1 MKYDRIDLPVRVE
14 NYFFE
19 DFGVEWEPE
28 SENDKRNPFPDSVD
42 VSAEIEHVAVEQGRD
57 IWTVVLEANTSL
69 SDNEEDDALLFFDAS
84 VVGIFSS
91 AVPAVDTDIPNI
103 HAMIGASAADVLM
116 GALRERLALATAAS
130 PYGPYYLPVIHLLF
144 KPKEIKIKKSAGKK
158 APAKGKTGA
167 KQAHLKIVKG

>member
-1 MKYDRIDLPVRVE
+1 MKYDRVDLPVRVE

-28 SENDKRNPFPDSVD
+28 NENDKRSPFPDSVD

-57 IWTVVLEANTSL
+57 VWTVVIDANASL

-84 VVGIFSS
+84 IVGIFSS
-91 AVPAVDTDIPNI
+91 AVPAEETDIPKI
-103 HAMIGASAADVLM
+103 HAMIGASAADTLM
-116 GALRERLALATAAS
+116 GALRERLASATAAS

-144 KPKEIKIKKSAGKK
+144 QPKEIKIKKKTGKK
-158 APAKGKTGA
+158 AQAKSKTGA